1 MSKLHKYLAIGAS
14 AKITETAG
22 ISLGVLYGGKTAMAA
37 RPAGTRARAVARF
50 AGVAA
55 PAPTAE
61 GVAPPPALPGAALPI
76 M

>member
-1 MSKLHKYLAIGAS
+1 MPLQQQGKN
-14 AKITETAG
+14 

-37 RPAGTRARAVARF
+37 RPTGTRARAVARF

-61 GVAPPPALPGAALPI
+61 GAAPPPALPGGALPI

>member
-1 MSKLHKYLAIGAS
+1 M
-14 AKITETAG
+14 
-22 ISLGVLYGGKTAMAA
+22 YGGITAIAA

-61 GVAPPPALPGAALPI
+61 GVAPPPALPGGGLPI
-76 M
+76 I

>member
-1 MSKLHKYLAIGAS
+1 MEIFTYLAIGVS
-14 AKITETAG
+14 AKMTETAG
-22 ISLGVLYGGKTAMAA
+22 ICLGLVYGGKTAIAA
-37 RPAGTRARAVARF
+37 RPAGTRARAVARV

>member
-1 MSKLHKYLAIGAS
+1 
-14 AKITETAG
+14 
-22 ISLGVLYGGKTAMAA
+22 MAA

-61 GVAPPPALPGAALPI
+61 GVAPPPALPGGGLPI
-76 M
+76 MKSLTF